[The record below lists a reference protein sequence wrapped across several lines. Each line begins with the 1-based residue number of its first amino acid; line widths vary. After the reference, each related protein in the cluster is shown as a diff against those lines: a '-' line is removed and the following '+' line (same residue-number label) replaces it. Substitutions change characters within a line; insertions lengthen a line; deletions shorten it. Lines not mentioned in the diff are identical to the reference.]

1 MGRRMS
7 HWIIAPV
14 VLPAFAAALMIL
26 GLRGRL
32 RLQRALSLAA
42 ILALNVLA
50 LALLHAATTTG
61 PEPIS
66 SATGPRPF
74 GIVLVLD
81 RLSALMLGLLAAVL
95 ALPAG
100 LRHRLRLGRAARIS
114 TRSSCSS

>member
-1 MGRRMS
+1 
-7 HWIIAPV
+7 
-14 VLPAFAAALMIL
+14 MIL

-61 PEPIS
+61 PDAYFLGDWP
-66 SATGPRPF
+66 APF

-81 RLSALMLGLLAAVL
+81 RLSALMVGLLAAL
-95 ALPAG
+95 AFPATLYAIGSGWDAKGAHFHPLLMFLLMGIGGAFLTGDAFNLFVG
-100 LRHRLRLGRAARIS
+100 L
-114 TRSSCSS
+114 